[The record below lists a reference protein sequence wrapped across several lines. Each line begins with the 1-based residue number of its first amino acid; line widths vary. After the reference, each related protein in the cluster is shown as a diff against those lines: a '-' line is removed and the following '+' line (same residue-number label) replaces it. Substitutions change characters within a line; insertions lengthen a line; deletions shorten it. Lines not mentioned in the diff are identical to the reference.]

1 MVIHI
6 SIAVGRD
13 SKAVFAVHFFHF
25 FNDAS
30 GPSFDASVLFH
41 A

>member
-6 SIAVGRD
+6 SIALGRD
-13 SKAVFAVHFFHF
+13 SKAVFTVHFFHF

-30 GPSFDASVLFH
+30 DPSFDVSELFH